1 MRFPIAASAEFPNDN
16 PELHEGASWVCL
28 DTCAPAMA
36 IIEPRS
42 TPRAIAPDGAFE
54 PPPAPPPEPLAL
66 DLAAEAVIHPS
77 PIEDDGEDY
86 EDDCDE
92 DEDEGADDIEVVDE
106 LEGFDVG
113 PTEASE
119 PFSIFVRKL
128 AEVALAAGGS
138 DAAALVPA
146 ALADEATARAWRAI
160 INGESE
166 DFAACGAKPLDEWA
180 SELVARLVSA
190 PNRAAQLRRELRA
203 RGIAAFGL
211 VLDAA

>member
-1 MRFPIAASAEFPNDN
+1 MRFPISASAEFPNDN
-16 PELHEGASWVCL
+16 PELHEGAIWVCL
-28 DTCAPAMA
+28 ETCAPAMA
-36 IIEPRS
+36 VIEPRV
-42 TPRAIAPDGAFE
+42 TPLAVASDGAIE
-54 PPPAPPPEPLAL
+54 PPPGPLVL
-66 DLAAEAVIHPS
+66 DLAAEAAIHPS
-77 PIEDDGEDY
+77 PIEGEGEDY
-86 EDDCDE
+86 DGDE
-92 DEDEGADDIEVVDE
+92 HEGGDDIEVVDE
-106 LEGFDVG
+106 LEGFEVG
-113 PTEASE
+113 PTEPSE

-138 DAAALVPA
+138 DAAALVPS

>member
-1 MRFPIAASAEFPNDN
+1 M
-16 PELHEGASWVCL
+16 
-28 DTCAPAMA
+28 
-36 IIEPRS
+36 
-42 TPRAIAPDGAFE
+42 
-54 PPPAPPPEPLAL
+54 
-66 DLAAEAVIHPS
+66 
-77 PIEDDGEDY
+77 
-86 EDDCDE
+86 
-92 DEDEGADDIEVVDE
+92 
-106 LEGFDVG
+106 
-113 PTEASE
+113 
-119 PFSIFVRKL
+119 RKL

-138 DAAALVPA
+138 DAAALVPS

-190 PNRAAQLRRELRA
+190 PGRAAQLRRELRA